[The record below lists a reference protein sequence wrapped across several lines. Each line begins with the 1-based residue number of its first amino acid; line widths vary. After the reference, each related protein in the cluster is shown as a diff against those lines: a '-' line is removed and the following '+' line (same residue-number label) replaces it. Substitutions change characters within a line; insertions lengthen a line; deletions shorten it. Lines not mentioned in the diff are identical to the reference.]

1 MTSKHSKPGVR
12 RFKVLVTDD
21 EASIRRSLQLM
32 LHANGYEPQSYSS
45 ASALLADT
53 RALSAD
59 CVIADY
65 NMPDLDG
72 LSLLSAIRAKGW
84 NGPAILITGHCN
96 EDLKSR
102 AKACGYAE
110 VIPKPFIRGPILE
123 ALHRLCECAE
133 AGDRAEQGDRGS
145 DCGC

>member
-1 MTSKHSKPGVR
+1 MPTSQIEPGEKR
-12 RFKVLVTDD
+12 YKVLVTDD

-32 LHANGYEPQSYSS
+32 LHAKGYEPQSYTS
-45 ASALLADT
+45 ASALLADAG
-53 RALSAD
+53 ALSAD
-59 CVIADY
+59 CLIADY

-84 NGPAILITGHCN
+84 NGSAILITAFCT
-96 EDLKSR
+96 EDLKLR

-110 VIPKPFIRGPILE
+110 VIPKPFIRGPILA

-133 AGDRAEQGDRGS
+133 AGDCAEPGDQGP

>member
-1 MTSKHSKPGVR
+1 MSTSPSKLGAR
-12 RFKVLVTDD
+12 RCKVLVTDD

-32 LHANGYEPQSYSS
+32 LHAKGYEPRSYSS
-45 ASALLADT
+45 SSALLADDG
-53 RALSAD
+53 ALSAD
-59 CVIADY
+59 CMIADY

-84 NGPAILITGHCN
+84 NGPAILITAYCS
-96 EDLKSR
+96 EELKVR
-102 AKACGYAE
+102 AKSCGNAE

-123 ALHRLCECAE
+123 ALHRLCGCVEG
-133 AGDRAEQGDRGS
+133 GDCIEQGERGS